1 MRVWSW
7 VRELKHN
14 PCPKVH
20 KVKLWLR
27 SAFTELNPSKMTH
40 DSQVGEAKRE
50 VRSRVLTVL
59 PPEPAAP
66 SLQPRLAY
74 SRDGTCRFIWAP
86 ATMGPPES
94 RVPITYTARCMPCS
108 SLKTKKFHQARL
120 LVHPYELLHSHT
132 VQQAEGWGTQRNSTL
147 IPPR

>member
-1 MRVWSW
+1 
-7 VRELKHN
+7 
-14 PCPKVH
+14 
-20 KVKLWLR
+20 
-27 SAFTELNPSKMTH
+27 MTH

-50 VRSRVLTVL
+50 VGIRVLTVL

-94 RVPITYTARCMPCS
+94 RVPITYTARCTPCS

-120 LVHPYELLHSHT
+120 LVHPYELSSRQRVGEHNMTARSFPHVRGPAPRKEGLLHSAAADRTDKAHCS
-132 VQQAEGWGTQRNSTL
+132 G
-147 IPPR
+147 PPRNAHF